1 VSRPEAG
8 SAVVLR
14 SAAGSRQ
21 ARSHAQN
28 EDVWA
33 IHEYPG
39 GALYVVCDGVSTA
52 AAGRYAAEVACA
64 RLSQF
69 TEGEGRRDLA
79 ALAQLVSE
87 IDWELRGSG
96 RRAMCTLAL
105 AWLEERQ
112 VHTMSLGDSPI
123 YRLRGSRVKQA
134 GTERTGT
141 FRRLRS
147 YLGMGPTVSE
157 QLQSDS
163 WLAEPGDVLLIASD
177 GLMGAVDEMDL
188 PLIWSRSRAAST
200 MVASLISRAQR
211 SDVDDDATA
220 LVVEINAPEPS
231 RTRLILPSDAPEPP
245 WHLSQRSEASPGPKA

>member
-1 VSRPEAG
+1 MSRPETAP
-8 SAVVLR
+8 AVVMR

-52 AAGRYAAEVACA
+52 ADGRYAAEVACA
-64 RLSQF
+64 RLGQF

-105 AWLEERQ
+105 VWGWDAGAHAEL
-112 VHTMSLGDSPI
+112 VYSLNKGGGWSAPARVATLQWGKPGLASLVAGPDGDFHVVWNQG
-123 YRLRGSRVKQA
+123 LRGRNEVYYSRL
-134 GTERTGT
+134 E
-141 FRRLRS
+141 
-147 YLGMGPTVSE
+147 
-157 QLQSDS
+157 
-163 WLAEPGDVLLIASD
+163 AE
-177 GLMGAVDEMDL
+177 
-188 PLIWSRSRAAST
+188 
-200 MVASLISRAQR
+200 
-211 SDVDDDATA
+211 
-220 LVVEINAPEPS
+220 
-231 RTRLILPSDAPEPP
+231 
-245 WHLSQRSEASPGPKA
+245 